1 MLQAIREIPGV
12 EAVGSIRDL
21 PTRGTG
27 EMRRAAQLG
36 LPMAEGGADATVQ
49 LHHISADFFKAMGAR
64 LEGGRAFEAT
74 DRAGAPIV
82 LIVNE
87 ELAKR
92 YWPGENAVGKVLHAG
107 NTDLQIVGVVG
118 NIHQRGL
125 GEPVEPTLYIHALQN
140 MRAGM
145 SIVVRTKGD
154 PMGLANAVRNAIWSV
169 DRNQAIAEVTTM
181 EDVIGSAVAR
191 QKLLAWLLG
200 IFGALGL
207 LLGALGIYGLL
218 SFAVTQRRQEIGVR
232 SALGAPASSVMRMI
246 VGQGMALACGGV
258 IIGTIAA
265 AVLTRQ
271 LQAQLFGITPGDRGT
286 FAEVI
291 VVLLC
296 TAMLASWSPA
306 RRALAIDPVTAMRH
320 D

>member
-1 MLQAIREIPGV
+1 V
-12 EAVGSIRDL
+12 
-21 PTRGTG
+21 
-27 EMRRAAQLG
+27 
-36 LPMAEGGADATVQ
+36 
-49 LHHISADFFKAMGAR
+49 LH
-64 LEGGRAFEAT
+64 
-74 DRAGAPIV
+74 
-82 LIVNE
+82 
-87 ELAKR
+87 
-92 YWPGENAVGKVLHAG
+92 VGK
-107 NTDLQIVGVVG
+107 TDLQIVGVVG

-145 SIVVRTKGD
+145 SMVVRTKGD
-154 PMGLANAVRNAIWSV
+154 PMRLANAVRNAIWSV

-181 EDVIGSAVAR
+181 EEVIGSAVAR

-207 LLGALGIYGLL
+207 LLGALGI
-218 SFAVTQRRQEIGVR
+218 AVTQRRQEIGVR

-286 FAEVI
+286 FVEVI
-291 VVLLC
+291 LVLLG